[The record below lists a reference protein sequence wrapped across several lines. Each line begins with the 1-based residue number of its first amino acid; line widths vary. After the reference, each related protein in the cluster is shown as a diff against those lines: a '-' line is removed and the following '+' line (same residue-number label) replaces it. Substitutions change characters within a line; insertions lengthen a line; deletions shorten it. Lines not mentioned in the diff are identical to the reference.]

1 MFKPIRDYHNSN
13 HLTKRGAK
21 KMRKIVACS
30 VVSFCMLLGTV
41 FFTFAAVNT
50 GPADITID
58 EGGKKPAQFS
68 HKKHQDAFKC
78 AECHHQMAADG
89 KLVPYVEGQEIKKC
103 ASCHNATVLA
113 GKMKDKLALDT
124 LKGAGHG
131 NCVECHKAKKDEP
144 AFKDKKIDKCETCHP
159 KK

>member
-1 MFKPIRDYHNSN
+1 
-13 HLTKRGAK
+13 
-21 KMRKIVACS
+21 MRKIIACS
-30 VVSFCMLLGTV
+30 FFSLSMLIGSVL
-41 FFTFAAVNT
+41 FTMAAGNV

-58 EGGKKPAQFS
+58 EGGKKPAVFP

-78 AECHHQMAADG
+78 GECHHQMAADG
-89 KLVPYVEGQEIKKC
+89 KQSPYVEGQEIKKC
-103 ASCHNATVLA
+103 GSCHNATVLA

-131 NCVECHKAKKDEP
+131 NCLECHKAKKDEP
-144 AFKDKKIDKCETCHP
+144 AIKDKKIDKCETCHP